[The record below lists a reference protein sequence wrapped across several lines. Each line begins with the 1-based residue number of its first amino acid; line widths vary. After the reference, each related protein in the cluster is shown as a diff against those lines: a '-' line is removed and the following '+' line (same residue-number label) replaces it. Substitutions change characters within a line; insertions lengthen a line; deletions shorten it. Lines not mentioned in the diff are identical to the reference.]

1 MYVVEATPRK
11 GLGCIATTKIKL
23 GSLISREKP
32 ILYVDPIQR
41 EKDRSIIHNMNIQMC
56 LTGEA
61 KGKIENVLDIIRV
74 VESFSKLSAADQE
87 EFLNLKDW
95 EEPHE
100 NVEDSDAFEKHFN
113 MLEKVLNVGLD
124 KLPFDTVKKVA
135 RIYKTNTH
143 HNGVCLKTS
152 RFNHACRPNAECF
165 WNRATATRDI
175 RAIKT
180 IMKGEEITNVY
191 GSECLP
197 KKERKN
203 FLSKNWNFECCCE
216 TCELKGKDLETDDI
230 RRRKFLQLEK
240 EQEANVGNPEKE
252 LETIKALYQLGKD
265 IGGVRIMYILDNIVS
280 NGFDAACQG
289 YLNSW
294 KQNVK
299 FLSSIESFASLGLKL
314 SKILYGKSHPENTL
328 WEMKKANPIQTFL
341 AQDNIE
347 NVSGRPI

>member
-1 MYVVEATPRK
+1 MYVVEATPLK
-11 GLGCIATTKIKL
+11 GLGCIATMKIKL

-32 ILYVDPIQR
+32 VLYVDPIQR
-41 EKDRSIIHNMNIQMC
+41 EKDRRIIHGMNTS
-56 LTGEA
+56 LSLAEEA

-74 VESFSKLSAADQE
+74 VESFTKLSDSDQE

-95 EEPHE
+95 EEPQE
-100 NVEDSDAFEKHFN
+100 NVEDSKVFRTHFN
-113 MLEKVLNVGLD
+113 MLEKTLNVGLD
-124 KLPFDTVKKVA
+124 KIPFQTVKKVA

-165 WNRATATRDI
+165 WNRDTATRDI

-216 TCELKGKDLETDDI
+216 TCQLEGKDLETDDEK
-230 RRRKFLQLEK
+230 RRKFKLLEK

-252 LETIKALYQLGKD
+252 LQTIKTLYQLGKE
-265 IGGVRIMYILDNIVS
+265 IGGVRILYILDNIVS

-299 FLSSIESFASLGLKL
+299 FLSDIENFASLGLKL
-314 SKILYGKSHPENTL
+314 CKILYGASHPETTL
-328 WEMKKANPIQTFL
+328 WEMKKDNPLKSFL

-347 NVSGRPI
+347 NLSGQPI